1 MIFTDLIIGIC
12 LLLSAF
18 FSGMEIA
25 FVSANPIY
33 LELEKQQN
41 NLSSKLLQRI
51 TKNPSRFIATM
62 LVGNNIALVVYGIFM
77 GDRIL
82 QLFFPNTLLQTDELS
97 LNIILVQT
105 LISTGI
111 ILLTA
116 EFLPKVLFRL
126 FANRLMKLLIVPA
139 GLFYWIFSP
148 LSAFVMGLT
157 DGLLKYL
164 FKVESDTLQL
174 NFSKVEL
181 GNYIEEQIES
191 SADKENIDSEIH
203 LFQNALEFS
212 DVKAR
217 AVMVPRAELTAVA
230 IDTPLKDLQDLFVST
245 GYSKIPVFQ
254 KTVDDIVGYVHAFE
268 LFRKPKSLRSVLLP
282 VTFVPEP
289 MPANEV
295 LKRLTKQRKS
305 LAVVLDEYGG
315 TAGIITVEDI
325 IEELFGE
332 IEDEHDHI
340 AHHEKQLSENVF
352 EFSARLEVDYLNQTY
367 DLQLPESDH
376 YETLGGL
383 VAYRT
388 GEIMEVGSQ
397 LELEQCQLE
406 ILSVSSTKI
415 ERIKLEKTDL
425 S

>member
-1 MIFTDLIIGIC
+1 
-12 LLLSAF
+12 
-18 FSGMEIA
+18 MEIA
-25 FVSANPIY
+25 FVSSNPIY
-33 LELEKQQN
+33 LELEKQHN
-41 NLSSKLLQRI
+41 NFTAILLQRI

-82 QLFFPNTLLQTDELS
+82 SLFFPETLLQASDLS
-97 LNIILVQT
+97 LKIIFMQT
-105 LISTGI
+105 LLSTGI

-116 EFLPKVLFRL
+116 EFLPKVIFRL
-126 FANRLMKLLIVPA
+126 FANRLMKVLIVPA
-139 GLFYWIFSP
+139 GFFYYLFSP
-148 LSAFVMGLT
+148 LSAFVMRLT

-181 GNYIEEQIES
+181 GNYIEEQLES
-191 SADKENIDSEIH
+191 SGDKENIDSEIH

-212 DVKAR
+212 EVKAR

-230 IDTPLKDLQDLFVST
+230 LDTPLAEIQKLFVST
-245 GYSKIPVFQ
+245 GYSKIPVYHD
-254 KTVDDIVGYVHAFE
+254 TVDDIIGYVHAFE
-268 LFRKPKSLRSVLLP
+268 LFRKPKSLKSVLLP
-282 VTFVPEP
+282 VAVVPEP

-295 LKRLTKQRKS
+295 LKLLTKQRKS
-305 LAVVLDEYGG
+305 LAIVLDEYGG
-315 TAGIITVEDI
+315 TAGMITVEDI

-340 AHHEKQLSENVF
+340 AHHEKQLSEDSF

-367 DLQLPESDH
+367 NLQLPESDY

-383 VAYRT
+383 VAYQT

-397 LELEQCQLE
+397 LELDEYHLE

-415 ERIKLEKTDL
+415 ERIRLQKL
-425 S
+425 SSI

>member
-148 LSAFVMGLT
+148 LSAFIMGLT

-245 GYSKIPVFQ
+245 GYSKIPVYQ

>member
-1 MIFTDLIIGIC
+1 
-12 LLLSAF
+12 
-18 FSGMEIA
+18 MEIA

>member
-1 MIFTDLIIGIC
+1 
-12 LLLSAF
+12 
-18 FSGMEIA
+18 MEIA

-33 LELEKQQN
+33 LELEKQHDT
-41 NLSSKLLQRI
+41 LSAKLLHRL

-82 QLFFPNTLLQTDELS
+82 SLFFPETLLNSDHIS
-97 LNIILVQT
+97 LQIIFYQT

-126 FANRLMKLLIVPA
+126 FANRLMKILILPA
-139 GLFYWIFSP
+139 SFFYLVFTP
-148 LSAFVMGLT
+148 LSVFIMGLT
-157 DGLLKYL
+157 DNILKFF

-191 SADKENIDSEIH
+191 SADKENIDTEIH
-203 LFQNALEFS
+203 IFQNALEFTE
-212 DVKAR
+212 VKAR

-230 IDTPLKDLQDLFVST
+230 LDTPLADIQQLFVST
-245 GYSKIPVFQ
+245 GYSKVPVYQ
-254 KTVDDIVGYVHAFE
+254 ETIDDIVGYVHAFE
-268 LFRKPKSLRSVLLP
+268 LFRQPKSLKSVLLP
-282 VTFVPEP
+282 VAFVPEP

-295 LKRLTKQRKS
+295 LKLLTKQRKS

-315 TAGIITVEDI
+315 TAGMITVEDI

-340 AHHEKQLSENVF
+340 AHHEKTIAENIF
-352 EFSARLEVDYLNQTY
+352 EFSARLEIDYLNQTY
-367 DLQLPESDH
+367 DLNLPESDH

-383 VAYRT
+383 VAFMT
-388 GEIMEVGSQ
+388 GEILEVGAQ
-397 LELEQCQLE
+397 LELENSVLE

-415 ERIKLEKTDL
+415 ERIRLEKQP
-425 S
+425 SE

>member
-1 MIFTDLIIGIC
+1 
-12 LLLSAF
+12 
-18 FSGMEIA
+18 MEIA

-148 LSAFVMGLT
+148 LSAFIMGLT

-245 GYSKIPVFQ
+245 GYSKIPVYQ